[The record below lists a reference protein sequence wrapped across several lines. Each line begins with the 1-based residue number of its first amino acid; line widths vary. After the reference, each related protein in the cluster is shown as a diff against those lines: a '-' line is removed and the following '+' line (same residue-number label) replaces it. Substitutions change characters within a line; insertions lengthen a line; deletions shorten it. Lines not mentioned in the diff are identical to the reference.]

1 MLHKQLLSC
10 SPLLI
15 KVQDNKKACD
25 INRRLKV
32 EVAGTEPNLFI
43 PLISL
48 IFQTLICQVVSD
60 FNHLT
65 AIAIYKLL
73 LYLYLYTELPFQS
86 FHGAFR
92 YISEFCNLSDW
103 IARSQKFEHLLVFF
117 FLGINRFSP
126 SHLTTKT

>member
-1 MLHKQLLSC
+1 MSFVIFEGDFIP
-10 SPLLI
+10 S
-15 KVQDNKKACD
+15 
-25 INRRLKV
+25 KV
-32 EVAGTEPNLFI
+32 EVAGTEPNLLI

-48 IFQTLICQVVSD
+48 IFQTTICQLVSD
-60 FNHLT
+60 FRTIDSNRHIQT
-65 AIAIYKLL
+65 PPFTI
-73 LYLYLYTELPFQS
+73 LYTELSFQS

-92 YISEFCNLSDW
+92 YICQFSDLSDW